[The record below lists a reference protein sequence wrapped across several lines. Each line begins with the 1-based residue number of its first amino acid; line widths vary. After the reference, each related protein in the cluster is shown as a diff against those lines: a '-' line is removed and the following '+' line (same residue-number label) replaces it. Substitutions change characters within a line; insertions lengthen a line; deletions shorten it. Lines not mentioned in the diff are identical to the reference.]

1 MARKTPLKTP
11 SLSEDQQSPAVGSKP
26 VAKPRAPR
34 VAKGDQEKPPVSKA
48 RRIAKPAAKT
58 STPAAKKP
66 AAGRT
71 PRSPAKEGNTKIV
84 NPIALSEFEL
94 EALRI
99 ADSHG
104 LDRRQ
109 QKFIDLWVVSQN
121 AGQAYRD
128 AGYKCKNDNVAAVG
142 ASKLLKKVKNH
153 PYTKWRQAELF
164 KRTADIQNE
173 VIEQIRSA
181 ALADVRELV
190 EYNRRC
196 CRYCYGVDHL
206 YQFKKHEMLE
216 REAEYAQLKA
226 QADAD
231 NKVLLPMDTLGGT
244 GFNPTLAPVDACTN
258 CFGEGIGRPRFKDT
272 ANLSPGAVVLYEGVK
287 EGKDGTEVKVASKKG
302 YLEMLASIFDLK
314 VEPEVKVIIGV
325 SDEALNAIYA
335 EAEAK
340 TNNEL
345 EAMQERERRLAEGNP
360 Q

>member
-11 SLSEDQQSPAVGSKP
+11 SLSEDQQSPAVGNKP

-34 VAKGDQEKPPVSKA
+34 VAKVDQEKPPVSKA
-48 RRIAKPAAKT
+48 RKTAKPAAKP

-66 AAGRT
+66 AAARA
-71 PRSPAKEGNTKIV
+71 PRSPQKEGTTKIA
-84 NPIALSEFEL
+84 NPIELTEFEL

-190 EYNRRC
+190 VYNRRC
-196 CRYCYGVDHL
+196 CRYCYGIDHL

-231 NKVLLPMDTLGGT
+231 GKVLLPMDTLGGT
-244 GFNPTLAPVDACTN
+244 GFNPTLAPVESCTN
-258 CFGEGIGRPRFKDT
+258 CFGEGIGRPHYKDT

-314 VEPEVKVIIGV
+314 VEPEVTVIVGV

-340 TNNEL
+340 TNSEF

>member
-1 MARKTPLKTP
+1 MARKTPPKTP
-11 SLSEDQQSPAVGSKP
+11 SLSEDQPSPAVGKKP

-34 VAKGDQEKPPVSKA
+34 VAKVGQEKAPVSKA
-48 RRIAKPAAKT
+48 RTSAKPAAK
-58 STPAAKKP
+58 PPKAAAKKP
-66 AAGRT
+66 AAAHA
-71 PRSPAKEGNTKIV
+71 PRSPQKEGSTKIP
-84 NPIALSEFEL
+84 NPIELTEFEL

-190 EYNRRC
+190 EYSRRC
-196 CRYCYGVDHL
+196 CRYCYGIDHL
-206 YQFKKHEMLE
+206 YQFKKHEMTE

-231 NKVLLPMDTLGGT
+231 GKVLLPMDTLGGT

-258 CFGEGIGRPRFKDT
+258 CFGEGIGRARFKDT

-314 VEPEVKVIIGV
+314 VEPEVIVNLGV
-325 SDEALNAIYA
+325 SDEVLNDIYA
-335 EAEAK
+335 EAEAR
-340 TNNEL
+340 TNQAL